1 MKVYERVAMLH
12 SAVSSLTRVDWVVD
26 LLAVLLL
33 GVVLVTSAS
42 PGSSVRR
49 KLNVVLNLGFLFEE
63 VPHILDFLVVLYL
76 S

>member
-1 MKVYERVAMLH
+1 MLY
-12 SAVSSLTRVDWVVD
+12 SAVSSLTQVDWVVD

-42 PGSSVRR
+42 PRSSVRR

-76 S
+76 L